1 MASAVTDRTRESSV
15 YTRDEMRSQHSKH
28 WPHAH
33 TLLSILSLAGCT
45 PRAQTHT
52 QSTHPTISTQHS
64 DTSGSTAAQDARM
77 NDDATSPACDA
88 SAFPTLL
95 DYSDVREGAPF
106 SLLVRR
112 EPSGAWVPAEPL
124 RMPMH
129 HASSLV
135 FEPALDALV
144 HEAERD
150 RPVLVL
156 AVGLGRR
163 SIEHD
168 ARRHAW
174 FATYGARVVQAVRVA
189 RECAR

>member
-1 MASAVTDRTRESSV
+1 MKLAADQTRPCSV
-15 YTRDEMRSQHSKH
+15 YTPRTMRS
-28 WPHAH
+28 
-33 TLLSILSLAGCT
+33 TLSLAALWILSLAGCA
-45 PRAQTHT
+45 PRREAHT
-52 QSTHPTISTQHS
+52 QSTHPLISPQHS
-64 DTSGSTAAQDARM
+64 GASATQDARV

-88 SAFPTLL
+88 SAYPALL

-135 FEPALDALV
+135 FEPALDTLV
-144 HEAERD
+144 SEAERD

-174 FATYGARVVQAVRVA
+174 FATYGARVVQAARVA
-189 RECAR
+189 RECSR